1 MSKKLYS
8 LTDEHRAQ
16 LKPWADKWIANAM
29 STAAMTD
36 LDREICRDA
45 VRRLYEAGGC
55 VPPPVERIVF
65 VSSPMVMRFAAGA
78 AAWIWYQRSA
88 TDSATDSAT
97 YSATDSATYSATDIA
112 TASATDSATESAIN
126 EKWYVGDAGCAQACK
141 EYKEEA
147 LICAQKAYHN
157 MWQGGNQWSA
167 YDSFLSFFRHVA
179 KLNIDYSKWDAWETL
194 SLHSGPRVVHKD
206 FCIIS
211 DRPEILLVD
220 EQNRPHCDTGPF
232 CRWRDGVALYAVH
245 GHYTPAWIIERPDL
259 ITVAKIDAETNAETR
274 RIMIDKFGAARF
286 VTEGGGTLIDNDP
299 VHGKLW
305 RRDRNGDS
313 PILMLE
319 VQNPTVEPDGTV
331 RTFWLRVHPECR
343 PFRARDK
350 FLGNPQPLTALNA
363 RASTWGLTGKVFA
376 DRLQFAA

>member
-1 MSKKLYS
+1 MTVSTSASATSSATRSATYS
-8 LTDEHRAQ
+8 ATE
-16 LKPWADKWIANAM
+16 
-29 STAAMTD
+29 
-36 LDREICRDA
+36 
-45 VRRLYEAGGC
+45 
-55 VPPPVERIVF
+55 
-65 VSSPMVMRFAAGA
+65 
-78 AAWIWYQRSA
+78 SA
-88 TDSATDSAT
+88 TDSATAGATRSAT
-97 YSATDSATYSATDIA
+97 VI
-112 TASATDSATESAIN
+112 ATESAIN

-259 ITVAKIDAETNAETR
+259 ITVALIDAETNAETR

-286 VTEGGGTLIDNDP
+286 VTEGGGQLIDNDP

-305 RRDRNGDS
+305 RRNRKDDS

-343 PFRARDK
+343 PFRSRDK
-350 FLGNPQPLTALNA
+350 FLGDPQPLTALNA
-363 RASTWGLTGKVFA
+363 RASTWGLTGEVFA